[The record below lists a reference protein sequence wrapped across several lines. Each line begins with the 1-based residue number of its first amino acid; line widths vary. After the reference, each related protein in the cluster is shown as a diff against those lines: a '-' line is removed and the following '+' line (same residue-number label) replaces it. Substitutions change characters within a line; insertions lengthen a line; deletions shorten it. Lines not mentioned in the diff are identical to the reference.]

1 MKGANY
7 AGRPLPVAVALVLVL
22 LCSAA
27 TEVLPQGSEENGDF
41 EPSPTIEMIEPL
53 EGAAVAAGGG
63 RASAVAIRWRIL
75 KANNVLGKMAVE
87 VQVDGRRESL
97 VKVEEEECAAARGT
111 AGSGGCEGRASVNLE
126 DGEETGERLISLLLL
141 REALPGHDSEGPGE
155 IWDVAGVASA
165 EVLVSRAA
173 ARDARGRSGGGSM
186 LGHNGKVTAVGASG
200 IGGGARKGRGGGGAA
215 ASDDDDDDDDDHGH
229 AVVFLSPRK
238 GKRSFLDPS
247 KVHIQ
252 VLIPGMLAGMSADV
266 IVGSSVIAKGIT
278 VTEYKSLLPRMEPGW
293 YPIQV
298 VLRNLENRGEQKAK
312 HTHPAE
318 EQFWVWPDHSWVSEI
333 GASGQG
339 ISEAT
344 AGQVAK
350 FRIEPWTRPEHCAAT
365 EGRDHFVVRLVGP
378 AIVSGSVV
386 PLEEGGYEVSY
397 LAAEDGVYE
406 MSVELHYDAG
416 SGWQD
421 YGEEDPR
428 DIIGWHIKGSP
439 FSVTVRGLQGG
450 KLPQFHPYI
459 PVALCSSAE
468 ESEDVP
474 AALGRRSIFDG
485 RWISKGYCEARA
497 LQCTGMAEDD
507 DEWAWLPWI
516 CKYDGYNA
524 EGVQTCWE
532 KRGGFKVLMAGTSQQ
547 RTLFFDIG
555 KMLGTNQVRSDTQCS
570 AVRLSSS
577 FCCT

>member
-7 AGRPLPVAVALVLVL
+7 AGGPLPVAVVVVLVL
-22 LCSAA
+22 LAA

-41 EPSPTIEMIEPL
+41 GPSPTIEILEPL

-75 KANNVLGKMAVE
+75 EANNVKGKIAVA

-97 VKVEEEECAAARGT
+97 VKVDEEECAAARGT
-111 AGSGGCEGRASVNLE
+111 SGTGGCEGRASVNLE

-141 REALPGHDSEGPGE
+141 REALPGHDSEDLGE
-155 IWDVAGVASA
+155 MWDVAGEASA

-173 ARDARGRSGGGSM
+173 AQDARGGSGGGSVQ
-186 LGHNGKVTAVGASG
+186 GHNGKVTAVGASG
-200 IGGGARKGRGGGGAA
+200 IAGGGRKGRGGA
-215 ASDDDDDDDDDHGH
+215 ASEDDDDDDDDEL

-247 KVHIQ
+247 KVHIH

-266 IVGSSVIAKGIT
+266 IVGSSVIAEGIT
-278 VTEYKSLLPRMEPGW
+278 VTEYKLLLPRMEPGW
-293 YPIQV
+293 YPVQV
-298 VLRNLENRGEQKAK
+298 ILRNVDNRGEQVA
-312 HTHPAE
+312 TRAPPAE
-318 EQFWVWPDHSWVSEI
+318 EQFWVWPDHSWVGEI
-333 GASGQG
+333 GANGQG
-339 ISEAT
+339 TSQAT

-350 FRIEPWTRPEHCAAT
+350 FRILPWTRPQHCAAT

-386 PLEEGGYEVSY
+386 PLDEGGYEVSY

-416 SGWQD
+416 SGLQD
-421 YGEEDPR
+421 YGEEHPR

-450 KLPQFHPYI
+450 HLPQFHPYI
-459 PVALCSSAE
+459 PVAPCSSIG
-468 ESEDVP
+468 ESEGGH
-474 AALGRRSIFDG
+474 AAPGRRSIFDG

-516 CKYDGYNA
+516 CKHDGYDA
-524 EGVQTCWE
+524 GGVKKCWE
-532 KRGGFKVLMAGTSQQ
+532 ERGRFKVLMAGTSQQ

-555 KMLGTNQVRSDTQCS
+555 KMLGTNQVHLHNQCS
-570 AVRLSSS
+570 DVGLIV
-577 FCCT
+577 FFQ